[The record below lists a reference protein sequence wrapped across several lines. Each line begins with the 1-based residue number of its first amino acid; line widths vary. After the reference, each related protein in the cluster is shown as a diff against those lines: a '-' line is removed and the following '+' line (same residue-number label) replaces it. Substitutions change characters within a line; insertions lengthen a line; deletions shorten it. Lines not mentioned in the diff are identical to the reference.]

1 MGAFKWALDKAGYE
15 KRDVSSKDPFLAEHL
30 GARSASGAGSITPES
45 ATGIAAVHACVQLI
59 AESMASLPLAPLRRL
74 DNGGKAA
81 DTNHPL
87 YSVLHDQANKIQT
100 AMEFREQFI
109 ASCLL
114 TGNGY
119 ARKVIDGRGNAVALE
134 PLNSQHVRPVKLTN
148 GRIRY
153 EYQSPGSKAETLL
166 QDEVLHLRYRSNDGV
181 MGLSPIAIA
190 RQTLSTA
197 KAQQDFETAFYNK
210 GVQATGVLS
219 FEDKYTPEQ
228 IIQLKGM
235 VDRFSDDKSRVG
247 STLMLPGDMKYH
259 RISMSMADAE
269 FVAAKKISID
279 EVARIFRVPPP
290 AIGIL
295 SDATYSN
302 ITEQARSL
310 VMYTLRPWMV
320 RIEQAMNASLL
331 TDVTRRTHTIEHNA
345 EGLLRG
351 NQQERFES
359 YRIASEWGWMNVN
372 EIRQKEN
379 MSTIGDAGDIYR
391 QPLNSKELGTGSS
404 ERNSE

>member
-1 MGAFKWALDKAGYE
+1 
-15 KRDVSSKDPFLAEHL
+15 
-30 GARSASGAGSITPES
+30 
-45 ATGIAAVHACVQLI
+45 
-59 AESMASLPLAPLRRL
+59 MASLPLAPYRRL
-74 DNGGKAA
+74 DNGGKES

-87 YSVLHDQANKIQT
+87 YSVLHNQANQIQT

-119 ARKVIDGRGNAVALE
+119 ARKVIDGRGAVVALE

-148 GRIRY
+148 GRVRY
-153 EYQSPGSKAETLL
+153 EYQPPGAKAETLL
-166 QDEVLHLRYRSNDGV
+166 QDEMLHLRYRSNDGV
-181 MGLSPIAIA
+181 IGLSPISIA
-190 RQTLSTA
+190 RQTLDTA
-197 KAQQDFETAFYNK
+197 KAQQDFETAFYKK
-210 GVQATGVLS
+210 GIQATGVMS
-219 FEDKYTPEQ
+219 FKDNYTQDQLNWFKKAVEDFQ
-228 IIQLKGM
+228 HN
-235 VDRFSDDKSRVG
+235 KSRFG
-247 STLMLPGDMKYH
+247 STLFLPGEMSYS
-259 RISMSMADAE
+259 RTSMSMADAE
-269 FVAAKKISID
+269 FVEAKKISID

-331 TDVTRRTHTIEHNA
+331 TDLSRRTHTIEHNA

-351 NQQERFES
+351 NQKERFES

-379 MSTIGDAGDIYR
+379 MSTIGDTGDIYR
-391 QPLNSKELGTGSS
+391 QPLNSKELGAVD
-404 ERNSE
+404 E

>member
-1 MGAFKWALDKAGYE
+1 MGALNWALNKAGYE

-30 GARSASGAGSITPES
+30 GIRDASGGSSISPES

-59 AESMASLPLAPLRRL
+59 AESVASLPLAPYRRL
-74 DNGGKAA
+74 DDGGKLP
-81 DTNHPL
+81 DTAHPL
-87 YSVLHDQANKIQT
+87 YSVLHDQANKVQT
-100 AMEFREQFI
+100 AMEFREQLI
-109 ASCLL
+109 ASVLL

-119 ARKVIDGRGNAVALE
+119 AKKIINGRGAVMALE
-134 PLNSQHVRPVKLTN
+134 PLNSAHIKPVKLTN

-153 EYQSPGSKAETLL
+153 DYQSPGMKAETLL
-166 QDEVLHLRYRSNDGV
+166 QDEILHLRYRSNDGV
-181 MGLSPIAIA
+181 IGLSPIAIA
-190 RQTLSTA
+190 RQTLDTA
-197 KAQQDFETAFYNK
+197 KAQQDFETAFYKK
-210 GVQATGVLS
+210 GIQATGIMS
-219 FEDKYTPEQ
+219 FKDNYTAEQ
-228 IIQLKGM
+228 LGFFKTSIQ
-235 VDRFSDDKSRVG
+235 DFQQNKSRFG
-247 STLMLPGDMKYH
+247 STLFLPGDMSYA
-259 RISMSMADAE
+259 RTSMSMADAE
-269 FVAAKKISID
+269 FVNAKKISID

-331 TDVTRRTHTIEHNA
+331 TDITRRTHTIEHNA

-351 NQQERFES
+351 NQKERFEA

-379 MSTIGDAGDIYR
+379 MSTIGDNGNIYR
-391 QPLNSKELGTGSS
+391 QPLNSKELGAVD
-404 ERNSE
+404 E